1 MRHERSGFVFA
12 GHAFKGACRNEQR
25 KKVIELKL
33 HLISPTKKGET
44 YLFNKGLLTPLGLM
58 YLAACTPEDVEIRLI
73 DENIERLAF
82 DEVPDLVGITTMTAT
97 APRAY
102 EIASRYRELGSK
114 VVLGGVHASMLPE
127 EALQYADSVVVGE
140 AEGTWPQVVADAE
153 AGRLQPLYRQ
163 DEFLDFSRPIKP
175 RRDLIDPKRYWAA
188 NSVQV
193 SRGCPHACNFCSVT
207 AFNGRKVRMRDVDN
221 VLEEVETLTRS
232 NLSRRKVVAF
242 VDDNI
247 AGRPPQAKE
256 LFRAL
261 IPLKI
266 RWGSQASINMARDE
280 ELVALAAESGC
291 QFLFIGLE
299 TTSAAA
305 LKEMGKRQNKAEEYE
320 DGLRL
325 LRKYGIHVLGAF
337 VFGFDSDDQTV
348 FADTLDFAMRN
359 KIQVAQFAA
368 LVPYPGT
375 KLFYQLLEEERMEP
389 GYWFDESWD
398 SRVVFQPNKMSA
410 QRLNFET
417 HQVQRRFYSY
427 LSIARRMY
435 PHRGWS
441 YWFAFNL
448 LYRQAV
454 VGDRSHAVGEA
465 ETGRRKTAVTA

>member
-1 MRHERSGFVFA
+1 M
-12 GHAFKGACRNEQR
+12 
-25 KKVIELKL
+25 KL

-58 YLAACTPEDVEIRLI
+58 YLAGCTPEEVEIRLI
-73 DENIERLAF
+73 DENTERLDFA
-82 DEVPDLVGITTMTAT
+82 EVPDLVGITTMTAT

-102 EIASRYRELGSK
+102 EIASRYRAMGSK

-207 AFNGRKVRMRDVDN
+207 AFNGRKVRMRDVDS
-221 VLEEVETLTRS
+221 VLEEVES
-232 NLSRRKVVAF
+232 LSRYNRPRSRIVAF

-261 IPLKI
+261 IPQKI
-266 RWGSQASINMARDE
+266 KWGSQASINMARDE

-291 QFLFIGLE
+291 EFLFIGLE

-305 LKEMGKRQNKAEEYE
+305 LKEMGKRQNKVEEYE
-320 DGLRL
+320 DGLRM
-325 LRKYGIHVLGAF
+325 LRKYGIQVMGAF
-337 VFGFDSDDQTV
+337 VFGFDSDDESV

-359 KIQVAQFAA
+359 KIQVAQYAA

-375 KLFYQLLEEERMEP
+375 KLYFQLLEEERMEP

-398 SRVVFQPNKMSA
+398 GRVVFQPGKMSA
-410 QRLNFET
+410 QRLNFLT
-417 HQVQRRFYSY
+417 HKVQRDFYSY
-427 LSIARRMY
+427 RSIFKRMHLY
-435 PHRGWS
+435 RHWS

-448 LYRQAV
+448 LYRHTI
-454 VGDRSHAVGEA
+454 VGDRSHAVGEQA
-465 ETGRRKTAVTA
+465 SGRKATATA

>member
-1 MRHERSGFVFA
+1 L
-12 GHAFKGACRNEQR
+12 
-25 KKVIELKL
+25 KVKL

-44 YLFNKGLLTPLGLM
+44 YLFNKGLLAPLGLM
-58 YLAACTPEDVEIRLI
+58 YLAACTPEEVEIRLI
-73 DENIERLAF
+73 DENTERLDF
-82 DEVPDLVGITTMTAT
+82 TEVPDLVGITTMTAT

-102 EIASRYRELGSK
+102 EIASRYREMGSK

-127 EALQYADSVVVGE
+127 EALQYADTVVIGE
-140 AEGTWPQVVADAE
+140 AEGTWPQVVADAQ
-153 AGRLQPLYRQ
+153 AGRLQPIYKQ
-163 DEFLDFSRPIKP
+163 EEFLDFSRPIKP
-175 RRDLIDPKRYWAA
+175 RRDLIDPKRYWCA

-207 AFNGRKVRMRDVDN
+207 AFNGHKVRMRDVDS
-221 VLEEVETLTRS
+221 VLEEVETLTRG
-232 NLSRRKVVAF
+232 NLSRRRIVAF

-247 AGRPPQAKE
+247 AGRPAQAKE

-261 IPLKI
+261 IPHKI
-266 RWGSQASINMARDE
+266 RWGSQASIDMARDE

-305 LKEMGKRQNKAEEYE
+305 LKEMGKRQNKAEQYE
-320 DGLRL
+320 EGLRL
-325 LRKYGIHVLGAF
+325 LRKYGIQVMGAF
-337 VFGFDSDDQTV
+337 VFGFDSDDETV

-375 KLFYQLLEEERMEP
+375 RLYKQTVEEERVEP

-398 SRVVFQPNKMSA
+398 SRVVFQPKKMSA
-410 QRLNFET
+410 QRLDQET
-417 HQVQRRFYSY
+417 HAVSRRFYSY
-427 LSIARRMY
+427 PSIFKRMY
-435 PHRGWS
+435 PHRGVS

-448 LYRQAV
+448 LYRHTI

-465 ETGRRKTAVTA
+465 SRKKATATPDVVSS